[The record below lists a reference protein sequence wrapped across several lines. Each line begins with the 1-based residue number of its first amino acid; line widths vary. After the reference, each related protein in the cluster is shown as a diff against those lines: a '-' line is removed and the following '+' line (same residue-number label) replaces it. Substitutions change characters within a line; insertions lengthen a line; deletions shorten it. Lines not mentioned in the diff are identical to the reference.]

1 MKYIVKYTARFQK
14 DYRILVKR
22 KLDVSKVHE
31 VIEILA
37 SGKVLPGKYHDHAL
51 SGNYQD
57 ARECHIRP
65 DWLLIYSISNETLV
79 LELMRTGS
87 HSDLF

>member
-14 DYRILVKR
+14 DYKILVKR
-22 KLDVSKVHE
+22 RFDVSKVHE

-37 SGKVLPGKYHDHAL
+37 SGNVLPGKYHDHAL
-51 SGNYQD
+51 SGNYQG
-57 ARECHIRP
+57 ARECHIKP
-65 DWLLIYSISNETLV
+65 DWLLIYSISNEKLI

>member
-1 MKYIVKYTARFQK
+1 MKYEVKYTARFQK
-14 DYRILVKR
+14 DYKILVKR
-22 KLDVSKVHE
+22 RFDVSKVHE

-37 SGKVLPGKYHDHAL
+37 SGNELPGKYHDHAL
-51 SGNYQD
+51 SGVFQG
-57 ARECHIRP
+57 ARECHIGP
-65 DWLLIYSISNETLV
+65 DWLLIYSISNEKLI

>member
-1 MKYIVKYTARFQK
+1 MKYIVKFTARFQK
-14 DYRILVKR
+14 DYKKLVKR
-22 KLDVSKVHE
+22 KFDVSKVHE

-37 SGKVLPGKYHDHAL
+37 SGNELPDKYHDHAL
-51 SGNYQD
+51 SGNYQG
-57 ARECHIRP
+57 ARECHVRP
-65 DWLLIYSISNETLV
+65 DWLLIYSISNEKLI

>member
-1 MKYIVKYTARFQK
+1 MKYGITYTAQFKRDYKRIKKRRFNIAELQAVVTLLAEGK
-14 DYRILVKR
+14 TLPKSYR
-22 KLDVSKVHE
+22 
-31 VIEILA
+31 
-37 SGKVLPGKYHDHAL
+37 DHAL
-51 SGNYQD
+51 IGVYRN

-65 DWLLIYSISNETLV
+65 DWLLIYSISNEKLI

>member
-14 DYRILVKR
+14 DYKILVKR

-65 DWLLIYSISNETLV
+65 DWLLIYSISNEKLI

>member
-1 MKYIVKYTARFQK
+1 MKYIVKFTAGFQK
-14 DYRILVKR
+14 DYKKLVKR

-37 SGKVLPGKYHDHAL
+37 SGNVLPGKYHDHAL

-65 DWLLIYSISNETLV
+65 DWLLIYSISNEKLI

>member
-14 DYRILVKR
+14 DYKILVKR

-51 SGNYQD
+51 SGNYQGG
-57 ARECHIRP
+57 RECHIRP

>member
-14 DYRILVKR
+14 DYKILVKR
-22 KLDVSKVHE
+22 RFDVSKVHE

-37 SGKVLPGKYHDHAL
+37 SGNALPDKYHDHAL
-51 SGNYQD
+51 SGNYQGV
-57 ARECHIRP
+57 RECHIKS
-65 DWLLIYSISNETLV
+65 DWLLIYSISEETLV
-79 LELMRTGS
+79 LELLRTGS

>member
-1 MKYIVKYTARFQK
+1 MKYEVKYTARFQK
-14 DYRILVKR
+14 DYKLLVKR
-22 KLDVSKVHE
+22 KMNVSKVHE

-37 SGKVLPGKYHDHAL
+37 SGNVLPGKYHDHAL
-51 SGNYQD
+51 SGDYQGT
-57 ARECHIRP
+57 RECHIRP